1 MMENSLVNMHAVPHT
16 PVGDMPLACH
26 AVAIGASAGGIR
38 ALQIVLAALPPD
50 FSAPILIVLH
60 LEPRHESLL
69 ARVLGS
75 HTTLRVKAAEP
86 GETLVRGTVY
96 LAVPDLHLLAV
107 QDCVA
112 LASTTEVHYSRPSVD
127 VLFNSIAASYGG
139 AACGVILSGAG
150 RDGAQGLAAIKAAG
164 GMTIVQDP
172 ATADHRG
179 MPLAAVATKCV
190 DMILPVDAIAP
201 ALIRR
206 AMAPNADGA
215 VS

>member
-1 MMENSLVNMHAVPHT
+1 MHAVPHT
-16 PVGDMPLACH
+16 PVVDTPLACRV
-26 AVAIGASAGGIR
+26 VAMGASAGGIR
-38 ALQIVLAALPPD
+38 ALQTVLAALPTD
-50 FSAPILIVLH
+50 FSVPILVVLH

-75 HTTLRVKAAEP
+75 HTTLRVKAAER
-86 GETLVRGTVY
+86 GEPLVRGTVY

-112 LASTTEVHYSRPSVD
+112 LASTVQVHHSRPSVD
-127 VLFNSIAASYGG
+127 VLFGSIATSYGR

-150 RDGAQGLAAIKAAG
+150 RDGAHGLTAIKTAG

-179 MPLAAVATKCV
+179 MPLAAVATNCA
-190 DMILPVDAIAP
+190 DMILPVAAIAP

-206 AMAPNADGA
+206 AMASHAGGV